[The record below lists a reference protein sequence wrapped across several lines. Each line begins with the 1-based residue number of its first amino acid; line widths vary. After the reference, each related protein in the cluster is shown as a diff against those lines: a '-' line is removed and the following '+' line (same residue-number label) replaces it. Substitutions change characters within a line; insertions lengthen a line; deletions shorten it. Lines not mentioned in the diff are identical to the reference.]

1 MRSCSVASHAALRW
15 DQEER
20 KPDPHGGPLGRDQAH
35 ATAHYAFA
43 YLNKFAVADPY
54 LSLLSGYLWHISVSQ
69 LSPEATAE
77 VSRAFGR
84 RLLKCDDIR
93 WVQGGFVSLYCGFR
107 TSGNHP
113 EVASCFRD
121 MASTVP
127 LAERVRLSRNE
138 AAAMAAAVDMRAE
151 ACLEGLLE
159 ALVSYTCEVAAVEYN
174 DAKAA
179 DERRAE
185 LMQAS
190 ANARRLEDEQLNRD
204 LEEAKRVRLERAGS
218 ARALR

>member
-1 MRSCSVASHAALRW
+1 M
-15 DQEER
+15 
-20 KPDPHGGPLGRDQAH
+20 
-35 ATAHYAFA
+35 
-43 YLNKFAVADPY
+43 
-54 LSLLSGYLWHISVSQ
+54 
-69 LSPEATAE
+69 
-77 VSRAFGR
+77 
-84 RLLKCDDIR
+84 
-93 WVQGGFVSLYCGFR
+93 
-107 TSGNHP
+107 
-113 EVASCFRD
+113 
-121 MASTVP
+121 
-127 LAERVRLSRNE
+127 
-138 AAAMAAAVDMRAE
+138 DMRAE